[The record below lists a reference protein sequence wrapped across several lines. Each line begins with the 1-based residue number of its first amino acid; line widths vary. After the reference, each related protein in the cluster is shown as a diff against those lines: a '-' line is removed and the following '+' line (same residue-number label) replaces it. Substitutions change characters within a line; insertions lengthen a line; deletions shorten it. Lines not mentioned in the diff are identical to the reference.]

1 MQAILALCITA
12 LLPLGTAQAQEPPPD
27 TSGLR
32 SGSAVHS
39 NTMLRWHPAVG
50 FHMGGPLRAA
60 LAAGG
65 FRVTKGGDTSTGYT
79 LLVEPGLD
87 GVKLRVARARIG
99 PFFMGYA
106 IGLSALRTW
115 REGAGAADNST
126 YAGPEGRLM
135 FFAFNLGA
143 AAFVPLARGDGRT
156 PFVAATGGLGF

>member
-1 MQAILALCITA
+1 MRALLAGVIG
-12 LLPLGTAQAQEPPPD
+12 LLPLGSVQAQGTPLD

-32 SGSAVHS
+32 SVRVAQS

-79 LLVEPGLD
+79 VLAEPGLD

-106 IGLSALRTW
+106 FGLSALRTW

-135 FFAFNLGA
+135 FFAFNLGGA
-143 AAFVPLARGDGRT
+143 VFVPLARRDGRT
-156 PFVAATGGLGF
+156 PFVAATGGIGF